1 MIGKEFAKIDDN
13 NIVEQ
18 VIVAEQDFIDTLDG
32 SWIETSEGLIKQTA
46 GVGMTYDKDKDI
58 FVLPKPFDS
67 WTLDTNSDWQ
77 PPKVMPADGP
87 KSYYWDEE
95 TQDWINYKDTP
106 Q

>member
-1 MIGKEFAKIDDN
+1 MIGKEFAKIDNN

-32 SWIETSEGLIKQTA
+32 TWIETSEGLRKQRA
-46 GVGMTYDKDKDI
+46 GIGMTYDKDKDI

-67 WTLDTNSDWQ
+67 WTLDSNSDWQ
-77 PPKVMPADGP
+77 PPKAMPADGP

-106 Q
+106 R